1 MDELPSTAST
11 DQSSR
16 IRTYHC
22 ICTTL
27 LLASTYPLDSLPR
40 RAPPSLDQ
48 AYILRTSAT
57 PQSSELINP
66 NQLDFS
72 IEVASALRD
81 IASGFSLLFS
91 TTTDRAPII
100 IRGEDGFEKRT
111 LVRCGHCSLVIGYQL
126 DAGHYG
132 GNAEAQEQRAREV
145 VYLLSG
151 GLVESEDL
159 KAGRKPKTA
168 EWDRI

>member
-1 MDELPSTAST
+1 M
-11 DQSSR
+11 
-16 IRTYHC
+16 
-22 ICTTL
+22 TL
-27 LLASTYPLDSLPR
+27 VLASTYPLDSLPR

-48 AYILRTSAT
+48 AYILRTSAA
-57 PQSSELINP
+57 PQGSELVNP
-66 NQLDFS
+66 NEPDFS
-72 IEVASALRD
+72 TRVASVLRD

-111 LVRCGHCSLVIGYQL
+111 LLRCGHCNLVIGYQL
-126 DAGHYG
+126 DARHYG
-132 GNAEAQEQRAREV
+132 GNAEVQEQRAREV

-159 KAGRKPKTA
+159 KAGRKPVKA